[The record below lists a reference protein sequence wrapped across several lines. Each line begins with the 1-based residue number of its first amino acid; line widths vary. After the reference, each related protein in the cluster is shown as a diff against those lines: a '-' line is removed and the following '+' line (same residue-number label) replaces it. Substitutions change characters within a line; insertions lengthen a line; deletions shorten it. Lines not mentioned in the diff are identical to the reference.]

1 MKTGELDRESQ
12 DKLNILLKDMSL
24 FADLIISAHSD

>member
-12 DKLNILLKDMSL
+12 DKLNVLLNDMKL
-24 FADLIISAHSD
+24 FADLIISAHND